1 MGRFPT
7 GKEERGEFWVKI
19 EVLAARKGTWYLQQ
33 VAALVQS
40 CMFEWRNWKMSL
52 QLGREQ
58 WTRLKGYLQAWKFLK
73 IY

>member
-40 CMFEWRNWKMSL
+40 CMFE
-52 QLGREQ
+52 GRVAKLEDEL
-58 WTRLKGYLQAWKFLK
+58 TAW
-73 IY
+73 